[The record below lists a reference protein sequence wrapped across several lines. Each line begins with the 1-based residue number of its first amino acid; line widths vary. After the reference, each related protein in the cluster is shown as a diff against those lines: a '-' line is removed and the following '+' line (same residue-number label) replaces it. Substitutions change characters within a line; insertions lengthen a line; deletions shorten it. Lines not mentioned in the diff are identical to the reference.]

1 MDNTWRYEGPWWGRL
16 IRGDGEGRRGGGLLL
31 LHCLLLPKLEILR
44 LLKVVNRQLLLLQ
57 TARLA
62 IENVVHSRPINGRL
76 LDIGLASWVDR
87 KKVGVHVEPRGS
99 TGMLAVK
106 A

>member
-1 MDNTWRYEGPWWGRL
+1 M
-16 IRGDGEGRRGGGLLL
+16 
-31 LHCLLLPKLEILR
+31 HCLLLPKLEILR
-44 LLKVVNRQLLLLQ
+44 LLKVAHRLLLLQ
-57 TARLA
+57 AARV
-62 IENVVHSRPINGRL
+62 EYVVHSRPINGRL